1 MSGIRASSLA
11 ALLCL
16 LSPACGAP
24 APAADAAP
32 LPVSAPLTIPA
43 ASAPRKN
50 IAASSATAPPN
61 LPAATPPAAGL
72 GACDPLPIECVRS
85 IASRQQDDRTI
96 VYITPAAHDL
106 ARPGQWVHCQ
116 HKDRPPSPPCQ
127 VLDIVDSGMLE
138 ASCHATSPICP
149 PATPL

>member
-16 LSPACGAP
+16 LSPVCGAP
-24 APAADAAP
+24 APAADAAL
-32 LPVSAPLTIPA
+32 LPASTPPNIPA
-43 ASAPRKN
+43 AS
-50 IAASSATAPPN
+50 
-61 LPAATPPAAGL
+61 PPATGL
-72 GACDPLPIECVRS
+72 GACDPLPIECVRT

-96 VYITPAAHDL
+96 VYITPAAQDP

-149 PATPL
+149 PATPP